1 LLQLDAKN
9 EEPNGL
15 DESMKFDRWGI
26 EPALKRDSNTDVSL
40 GVRIVGVLV
49 EAFSPVSLMS
59 LMVKADDLE
68 GVVAGVGLELLFCDS
83 AGLVK
88 VEPPFGGNL
97 EGTVP
102 ARARRVGLSIVLSEG
117 DRKSGNPS

>member
-1 LLQLDAKN
+1 
-9 EEPNGL
+9 
-15 DESMKFDRWGI
+15 
-26 EPALKRDSNTDVSL
+26 
-40 GVRIVGVLV
+40 
-49 EAFSPVSLMS
+49 MS
-59 LMVKADDLE
+59 LKVKADDLK

-117 DRKSGNPS
+117 GRKSGNPS

>member
-1 LLQLDAKN
+1 
-9 EEPNGL
+9 
-15 DESMKFDRWGI
+15 MKFDRWGI

-59 LMVKADDLE
+59 LKVKADDLK

-117 DRKSGNPS
+117 GRKSGNPS